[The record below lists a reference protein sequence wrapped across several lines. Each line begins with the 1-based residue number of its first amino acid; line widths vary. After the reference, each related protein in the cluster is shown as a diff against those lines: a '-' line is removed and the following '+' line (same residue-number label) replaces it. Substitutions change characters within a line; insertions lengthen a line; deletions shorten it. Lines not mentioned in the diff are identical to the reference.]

1 MCCIIAVVFW
11 ETCLSLFVFG
21 KRESWD
27 TSYSSF
33 FLAYTQ
39 TKRKRTLVQIDV
51 CMQTTSQFMTGYSTN
66 RWLSFG
72 SSNFVVFAV
81 LSVED
86 LEAAAWQDA
95 PRRRHYWRRSKVAWT
110 EMAPHAYALF
120 LNKCS
125 GVITQMLFNSHFN
138 LFSLFSS
145 EVFGWRKG
153 YVFPCIYGLLLW
165 FLSALCFLNC
175 I

>member
-11 ETCLSLFVFG
+11 ETCLSLFVFN
-21 KRESWD
+21 KWESWD
-27 TSYSSF
+27 TSYFSF

-39 TKRKRTLVQIDV
+39 TRRKRLLVP
-51 CMQTTSQFMTGYSTN
+51 
-66 RWLSFG
+66 SFG
-72 SSNFVVFAV
+72 CSNFVVFAV
-81 LSVED
+81 LSFED

-125 GVITQMLFNSHFN
+125 GLITQMLLNSH
-138 LFSLFSS
+138 LKIFSLFSS
-145 EVFGWRKG
+145 EVFGWSRKVCFSL
-153 YVFPCIYGLLLW
+153 YLWTLLW